1 MKRNKRPADI
11 FFLFLKGIGIGAA
24 NTVPGVSGGTIA
36 AITGIYDDL
45 IHAIST
51 FFSAWKRNVLVLAP
65 VGLGALLGIALL
77 AGVVDYL
84 LGAYPQATALFFI
97 GLILGSLPFLFG
109 QVSGRSFRA
118 QELTSAIIAAALV
131 ITMGVAGR
139 PPMTAPMTE
148 LTPVSSL
155 WLLGSGAIAAA
166 TMIIPGVSGSFVLL
180 LIGMYSTFISAV
192 RTGNLELIAVLGI
205 GALIGIVAVSKLL
218 DTLFS
223 RFYAPTYWAIIGLVI
238 GSVAGIWPGLGGPEP
253 LWLSALAAVL
263 GFVLAFSLGNR
274 KREPRG
280 EPMEEGAKE

>member
-1 MKRNKRPADI
+1 MLS
-11 FFLFLKGIGIGAA
+11 LFLKGIGIGAA

-36 AITGIYDDL
+36 AITGIYDRL
-45 IHAIST
+45 IHAISA
-51 FFSAWKRNVLVLAP
+51 FFSNWRRNALVLAP

-84 LGAYPQATALFFI
+84 LGAHPRATALFFI

-109 QVSGRSFRA
+109 QVAGKPFRA
-118 QELTSAIIAAALV
+118 QELTSAIVAAAVV

-139 PPMTAPMTE
+139 PPMTEPMTE
-148 LTPVSSL
+148 LTTTSTL

-192 RTGNLELIAVLGI
+192 RTANLPLIAVLGI
-205 GALIGIVAVSKLL
+205 GAVIGVVLVSKLL

-223 RFYAPTYWAIIGLVI
+223 RYYGPTYWAIIGLVV
-238 GSVAGIWPGLGGPEP
+238 GSVAGIWPGLDGGEP
-253 LWLSALAAVL
+253 LWLSVAAAIL
-263 GFVLAFSLGNR
+263 GFGLAFSLGNR

-280 EPMEEGAKE
+280 ETIEEGAENEG